1 MNIQKGDEA
10 MGDISLDKFLVGF
23 IGISGLTICILAS
36 IQQPMEISDFLAIQ
50 GGK

>member
-1 MNIQKGDEA
+1 

-23 IGISGLTICILAS
+23 IGISGSTIFILAS
-36 IQQPMEISDFLAIQ
+36 IQPMETPDFLAIQ